1 MSMANRIT
9 IPIGNKFG
17 RLTVIDNSELKHLCR
32 CECGTIKAID
42 MYSLLKGDTMS
53 CGCFHKEMSRDMLTT
68 HGLSKTRLH
77 SVWAGM
83 VARCHSEN
91 HSSYKH
97 YGGRGIQVCEEWR
110 KDFKAFYDW
119 AYSVGYKEEFTETGR
134 TKWVIDRI
142 DNDGNYCPE
151 NCRWITNAQ
160 NVDNTRRT
168 RRYEYNGEKLTLR
181 EISNKTG
188 LSRALLDNRINRL
201 GWDIEKA
208 TSTPV
213 KEKYRHLVAKE
224 RKEMEGGK

>member
-1 MSMANRIT
+1 MANRIT
-9 IPIGNKFG
+9 IPIGTKFG

-53 CGCFHKEMSRDMLTT
+53 CGCFHREMSRDMLTT

-77 SVWAGM
+77 SIWAGM
-83 VARCHSEN
+83 LSRCHNEN
-91 HSSYKH
+91 QKSYKN

-119 AYSVGYKEEFTETGR
+119 AYSVGYNEEFTETGR

-142 DNDGNYCPE
+142 DNDGDYCPE

-160 NVDNTRRT
+160 NMDNTRRT
-168 RRYEYNGEKLTLR
+168 RRYEYNGENLTLR
-181 EISNKTG
+181 EWSNKTG
-188 LSRALLDNRINRL
+188 LSRDLLSNRINGL
-201 GWDIEKA
+201 GWSVEKA
-208 TSTPV
+208 ITTPV

-224 RKEMEGGK
+224 RKEMEK